1 MIHEKNE
8 IYKNEKMYIF
18 SNDYVLGFFVYQMK
32 TYNKNRKNFP
42 EKNSIERVKIFSVK

>member
-1 MIHEKNE
+1 MIYEKNE
-8 IYKNEKMYIF
+8 IHKNEKMYIF
-18 SNDYVLGFFVYQMK
+18 SNDYVLGFLHRMK